1 MKIVR
6 LTQEHTFK
14 PFDCGEDDLN
24 DFLLQ
29 DAKQYAKGLLAE
41 SDRGQVPVRPQSRA
55 NASDR
60 YLSPVSVL
68 E

>member
-24 DFLLQ
+24 DFLLHIQ
-29 DAKQYAKGLLAE
+29 TYRWGLA
-41 SDRGQVPVRPQSRA
+41 R
-55 NASDR
+55 
-60 YLSPVSVL
+60 
-68 E
+68 

>member
-29 DAKQYAKGLLAE
+29 DAKQYAKGLLAVTYVIE
-41 SDRGQVPVRPQSRA
+41 DEDMTVAFFCFSISA
-55 NASDR
+55 TNS
-60 YLSPVSVL
+60 
-68 E
+68 